1 MIANPRWIGA
11 GLVALSALSFGAM
24 AIFARFAF
32 VGGVDVTA
40 LLFLR
45 FLIAGALMAVLM
57 SALKRP
63 WPRRRNALTL
73 ALMGG
78 VGYVAQALCFFLA
91 LQHASAGLVALLLYL
106 YPFLVTLLGVAFA
119 GERLTLL
126 RTLAVLSALLG
137 TALTIG
143 AGLSGSPLGS
153 PLGIALGLAAALIYS
168 IYILVGN
175 RVLKEEDPLAAAAVV
190 MLAAAGVFG
199 LVVLVDAPRF
209 PASAAA
215 WAAVLAIAL
224 ISTVVAM
231 VGFFAGVKRL
241 GAADAA
247 TLSTLE
253 PVVTFVLAA
262 IFLDEPVSAAQMAGG
277 AIVLGA
283 VIALARGQA
292 GTGQGKG
299 STSSR

>member
-1 MIANPRWIGA
+1 MIANSRWIGA

-32 VGGVDVTA
+32 AGGVDVTA

-45 FLIAGALMAVLM
+45 FLIAGSMMTVVMGA
-57 SALKRP
+57 SRRT
-63 WPRRRNALTL
+63 WPTRRNALTL
-73 ALMGG
+73 TLMGG

-91 LQHASAGLVALLLYL
+91 LKHASAGLVALLLYL
-106 YPFLVTLLGVAFA
+106 YPFLVTLLGVVFA
-119 GERLTLL
+119 GERLTPL
-126 RTLAVLSALLG
+126 RALAVLSALLG

-143 AGLSGSPLGS
+143 AGLAGS
-153 PLGIALGLAAALIYS
+153 PLGIALGVSAALIYS
-168 IYILVGN
+168 IYILAGS
-175 RVLKEEDPLAAAAVV
+175 RVLRQEDPFAAATVV

-199 LVVLVDAPRF
+199 LLVLADTPRF
-209 PASAAA
+209 PASIAA

-231 VGFFAGVKRL
+231 VGFFAGIKRL

-253 PVVTFVLAA
+253 PVVTFALAA
-262 IFLDEPVSAAQMAGG
+262 IFLDEPVTAAQMAGG
-277 AIVLGA
+277 ATVLAA
-283 VIALARGQA
+283 VIALARGTA
-292 GTGQGKG
+292 GPDQGKG

>member
-32 VGGVDVTA
+32 ADGVDVTA

-106 YPFLVTLLGVAFA
+106 YPFLVTLLGVVFA

-126 RTLAVLSALLG
+126 RSLAVLSALLG

-143 AGLSGSPLGS
+143 AGLAGS
-153 PLGIALGLAAALIYS
+153 PLGIALGVAAALIYS

-175 RVLKEEDPLAAAAVV
+175 RVLKQEDPLAAATVV
-190 MLAAAGVFG
+190 MLAAAAVFG
-199 LVVLVDAPRF
+199 LVVLIDAPRF
-209 PASAAA
+209 PASTAA

-231 VGFFAGVKRL
+231 VGFFAGIKRL

>member
-1 MIANPRWIGA
+1 MGGNPRWIGA

-32 VGGVDVTA
+32 AGGVDVTA

-45 FLIAGALMAVLM
+45 FLIAGGLMAVAM
-57 SALKRP
+57 VVSRRP
-63 WPRRRNALTL
+63 WPTGRNALTL
-73 ALMGG
+73 VLMGG
-78 VGYVAQALCFFLA
+78 VGYVAQARCFFMA
-91 LQHASAGLVALLLYL
+91 LKHASAGLVALLLYL
-106 YPFLVTLLGVAFA
+106 YPFLVTLLGVQFA
-119 GERLTLL
+119 GERLTPL
-126 RTLAVLSALLG
+126 RVSAVLAALLG

-143 AGLSGSPLGS
+143 AGLAGRVPGIVLGV
-153 PLGIALGLAAALIYS
+153 GAALIYS
-168 IYILVGN
+168 VYIVVGG
-175 RVLKEEDPLAAAAVV
+175 RVLRQEDPFAAATVVMLSAAAV
-190 MLAAAGVFG
+190 FG
-199 LVVLVDAPRF
+199 LLVMGGAPRF
-209 PASAAA
+209 PVTPAG

-224 ISTVVAM
+224 VSTVIAM
-231 VGFFAGVKRL
+231 VGFFAGIKRL

-262 IFLDEPVSAAQMAGG
+262 VFLDEPVTLLQTAGG

-283 VIALARGQA
+283 VIALARGDTQDQA
-292 GTGQGKG
+292 KG

>member
-32 VGGVDVTA
+32 ADGVDVTA

-106 YPFLVTLLGVAFA
+106 YPFLVTLLGVVFA

-126 RTLAVLSALLG
+126 RSLAVLSALLG

-143 AGLSGSPLGS
+143 AGIAGS
-153 PLGIALGLAAALIYS
+153 PLGIALGVAAALIYS

-175 RVLKEEDPLAAAAVV
+175 RVLKQEDPLAAATVV
-190 MLAAAGVFG
+190 MLAAAAVFG
-199 LVVLVDAPRF
+199 LVVLIDAPRF
-209 PASAAA
+209 PASTAA

-231 VGFFAGVKRL
+231 VGFFAGIKRL

>member
-137 TALTIG
+137 TTLTIG
-143 AGLSGSPLGS
+143 AGLSGS

-199 LVVLVDAPRF
+199 LVVLVDTPRF

-215 WAAVLAIAL
+215 WVAVLAIAL

>member
-143 AGLSGSPLGS
+143 AGLSGSPLG
-153 PLGIALGLAAALIYS
+153 IALGVAAALIYS

-199 LVVLVDAPRF
+199 LVVLVDTPRF

-215 WAAVLAIAL
+215 WVAVLAIAL

-231 VGFFAGVKRL
+231 VGFFAGIKRL

-283 VIALARGQA
+283 VIALARGQGA
-292 GTGQGKG
+292 TDHGKG

>member
-32 VGGVDVTA
+32 AGGVDVTA

-143 AGLSGSPLGS
+143 AGLSGSPLG
-153 PLGIALGLAAALIYS
+153 IALGLAAALIYS

-231 VGFFAGVKRL
+231 VGFFAGIKRL

>member
-32 VGGVDVTA
+32 AGGVDVTA

-143 AGLSGSPLGS
+143 AGLSGSPLG
-153 PLGIALGLAAALIYS
+153 IVLGLAAALIYS

-231 VGFFAGVKRL
+231 VGFFAGIKRL

>member
-1 MIANPRWIGA
+1 MCNG
-11 GLVALSALSFGAM
+11 M
-24 AIFARFAF
+24 
-32 VGGVDVTA
+32 
-40 LLFLR
+40 
-45 FLIAGALMAVLM
+45 
-57 SALKRP
+57 
-63 WPRRRNALTL
+63 
-73 ALMGG
+73 
-78 VGYVAQALCFFLA
+78 
-91 LQHASAGLVALLLYL
+91 GLVALLLYL

-126 RTLAVLSALLG
+126 RALAVLSALLG

-143 AGLSGSPLGS
+143 AGISGS
-153 PLGIALGLAAALIYS
+153 PLGIALGVAAALIYS

-231 VGFFAGVKRL
+231 VGFFAGIKRL

-253 PVVTFVLAA
+253 PVVTFVLAS
-262 IFLDEPVSAAQMAGG
+262 IFLDEPVSAAQLAGG
-277 AIVLGA
+277 SIVLGA
-283 VIALARGQA
+283 VIALARGQT
-292 GTGQGKG
+292 GQGQGKG

>member
-32 VGGVDVTA
+32 AGGVDVTA

-63 WPRRRNALTL
+63 WPRRRNTLTL

-143 AGLSGSPLGS
+143 AGISGS

>member
-1 MIANPRWIGA
+1 MSVSSRWVGA

-32 VGGVDVTA
+32 AGGVDVTA

-45 FLIAGALMAVLM
+45 FLIAGALMTVVMGA
-57 SALKRP
+57 SRRR
-63 WPRRRNALTL
+63 WPTRRNALTL

-78 VGYVAQALCFFLA
+78 VGYVTQALCFFVA
-91 LQHASAGLVALLLYL
+91 LKHASAGLVALLLYL
-106 YPFLVTLLGVAFA
+106 YPFLVTLLGVVFA

-126 RTLAVLSALLG
+126 RALAVLSALLG

-143 AGLSGSPLGS
+143 AGLTGSPLGVA
-153 PLGIALGLAAALIYS
+153 LGIAAALIYS
-168 IYILVGN
+168 IYILMGN
-175 RVLKEEDPLAAAAVV
+175 RVLKEEDPFAAAAVV

-199 LVVLVDAPRF
+199 LLVLTDTPRF
-209 PASAAA
+209 PTTPAA
-215 WAAVLAIAL
+215 WSAVLAIAL

-231 VGFFAGVKRL
+231 VGFFAGIKRL

-253 PVVTFVLAA
+253 PVVTFALAS
-262 IFLDEPVSAAQMAGG
+262 IFLDEPVTLVQMAGG

-283 VIALARGQA
+283 VIALARGEA
-292 GTGQGKG
+292 GPDQGRG

>member
-32 VGGVDVTA
+32 AGGVDVTA

-106 YPFLVTLLGVAFA
+106 YPFLVTLLGVVFA

-143 AGLSGSPLGS
+143 AGISGS
-153 PLGIALGLAAALIYS
+153 PLGIALGVAAALIYS

-231 VGFFAGVKRL
+231 VGFFAGIKRL

-277 AIVLGA
+277 VIVLGA